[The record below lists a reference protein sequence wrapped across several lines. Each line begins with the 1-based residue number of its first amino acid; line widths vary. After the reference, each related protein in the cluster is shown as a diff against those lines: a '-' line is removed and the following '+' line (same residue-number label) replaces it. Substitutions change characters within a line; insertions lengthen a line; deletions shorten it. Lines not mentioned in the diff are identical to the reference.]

1 VLFKQQIGYVKT
13 EYPLAFFAKGST
25 SKSGFFCAEGFWKW
39 RMYDYA
45 ISQQKT
51 SSTILSGMVQYLTSK
66 KDQSRFRVNSKKEI
80 EENESVEFNA
90 ELYNE
95 SYQLINTPEVSM
107 VLKNNKGKNY
117 TFTFNKTNNTYTLNA
132 GLLPTGTYDFEATA
146 TVGTQPQKA
155 KGQFIVKPLQ
165 MEFAQ
170 TTANHQLLNELA
182 TQQGGEMYQL
192 NSMNKITDAIQK
204 NERIK
209 PIIYQNQDV
218 KSWIDLKWIF
228 VMLMMLLT
236 IEWFVRKWNGRI

>member
-1 VLFKQQIGYVKT
+1 M
-13 EYPLAFFAKGST
+13 AFFTKGGS

-51 SSTILSGMVQYLTSK
+51 SSTIFGGMVQYLTSK
-66 KDQSRFRVNSKKEI
+66 KDQRRFRVNSKKEI
-80 EENESVEFNA
+80 EENEAVVFDA

-107 VLKNNKGKNY
+107 VLKNSKGKNY
-117 TFTFNKTNNTYTLNA
+117 SFAFNKTNSAYSLNA

-146 TVGTQPQKA
+146 TVGSQPQKV

-165 MEFAQ
+165 LEFAQ
-170 TTANHQLLNELA
+170 TTANHQLLNEIA
-182 TQQGGEMYQL
+182 TQQGGEMYHL
-192 NSMNKITDAIQK
+192 NNMDKIAGAIQK

-228 VMLMMLLT
+228 VLLMMLLT
-236 IEWFVRKWNGRI
+236 IEWFARKWNGSI